1 MRFFEIGFGMI
12 LNLTGLDH
20 MILHSGSMPKTR
32 LQNHN
37 HSTCYILTPPF
48 LAHQTLKVFGYA
60 FPHLEPPSPRTVD
73 GYDSHILKSIQIQPF
88 FLVFPACSE
97 RFQLSI
103 PVNLLDNQGVRYHLK
118 EYDVGTKRPRN
129 SKELYNRRHAGVRS
143 VIERIFGVMQARFKI
158 LTTGCYYD
166 VRVQADFFP
175 ALAVV
180 HNFIRRHDPHNDV
193 DNVQGIGGV
202 NDEEADEVIS
212 ATQTAEAKEATKV
225 RNRIAKRMWKKYNS

>member
-1 MRFFEIGFGMI
+1 
-12 LNLTGLDH
+12 
-20 MILHSGSMPKTR
+20 
-32 LQNHN
+32 
-37 HSTCYILTPPF
+37 
-48 LAHQTLKVFGYA
+48 
-60 FPHLEPPSPRTVD
+60 
-73 GYDSHILKSIQIQPF
+73 
-88 FLVFPACSE
+88 
-97 RFQLSI
+97 
-103 PVNLLDNQGVRYHLK
+103 
-118 EYDVGTKRPRN
+118 
-129 SKELYNRRHAGVRS
+129 
-143 VIERIFGVMQARFKI
+143 MQARFKI